1 MVCGGRFVVG
11 RGAAPVLLPVADRSI
26 TVYSR
31 ERIGGCAR
39 EPMTAP
45 EGEAIVRL

>member
-1 MVCGGRFVVG
+1 MLSGGRFVVG
-11 RGAAPVLLPVADRSI
+11 RGAAFVLLPVSDRGS

-31 ERIGGCAR
+31 RRIRGCAR

-45 EGEAIVRL
+45 AGGVIVRL